1 MNNIKICTEYIKDT
15 IVNPLKI
22 LMGDDTI
29 EEVNI
34 WEKYGS
40 KGITPQKDKTYKFLL
55 HVTMQPYY
63 EMYLNGDTSLC
74 KENIEMVR
82 LRLKTAIDEDVL
94 FGSWA
99 SKQDLITSAMDW
111 GDNIKRFP
119 QKKRIYQYFRILD
132 VLLQKDCVQD
142 WHRLSEEL
150 KEMLFKAEVYSDYKT
165 DEVLCILHAFTMI
178 MQQDWSKEKKN
189 ENLSLL
195 NNNWMF
201 LKHYY
206 SVMIRHIVGVKYT
219 RFSDVSKTVMESS
232 QSFKPHLHIFFC
244 GLIDCVDELNLDKK
258 QRQTMDKIILQ
269 MQEEISRCEPS
280 EMLYEL
286 CDTLFPEDFQRML
299 REHRPKSYKE
309 IEDESRQKDDL
320 IKQMKEQ
327 TRRTRNELDKA
338 KEMLQQMVL
347 SAIPIEDIEAELDQ
361 YPSSIAWDML
371 KELNANPVISMQDA
385 WREHY
390 PAMLKKYRVRMFDT
404 IELQKSLNDAM
415 QKMAK
420 RPFVHIE
427 KAADV
432 IADGGKKIIKHIN
445 EAV

>member
-1 MNNIKICTEYIKDT
+1 
-15 IVNPLKI
+15 
-22 LMGDDTI
+22 
-29 EEVNI
+29 
-34 WEKYGS
+34 
-40 KGITPQKDKTYKFLL
+40 
-55 HVTMQPYY
+55 
-63 EMYLNGDTSLC
+63 
-74 KENIEMVR
+74 
-82 LRLKTAIDEDVL
+82 
-94 FGSWA
+94 
-99 SKQDLITSAMDW
+99 
-111 GDNIKRFP
+111 
-119 QKKRIYQYFRILD
+119 
-132 VLLQKDCVQD
+132 
-142 WHRLSEEL
+142 
-150 KEMLFKAEVYSDYKT
+150 
-165 DEVLCILHAFTMI
+165 
-178 MQQDWSKEKKN
+178 
-189 ENLSLL
+189 
-195 NNNWMF
+195 
-201 LKHYY
+201 
-206 SVMIRHIVGVKYT
+206 
-219 RFSDVSKTVMESS
+219 
-232 QSFKPHLHIFFC
+232 
-244 GLIDCVDELNLDKK
+244 
-258 QRQTMDKIILQ
+258 MDKIILQ
-269 MQEEISRCEPS
+269 MQEELNRCEPS
-280 EMLYEL
+280 DLLYEL

-309 IEDESRQKDDL
+309 IEDESRQKDEL